1 MTDWDKRYRAGEH
14 INDEPHLL
22 IPRFAVK
29 FQPGRALDL
38 ACGAGRHA
46 LWLAEHG
53 WQVTAVDSSPAAI
66 EILQQKAQ
74 DRGVPVNG
82 VLANLERHEFKIERG
97 AYDLIIVVNYLQR
110 DLLGAIRAGI
120 RPRGAVI
127 AVIAVVD
134 DDPGVRPMNPEY
146 LMRPGEL
153 REEFPGWHLLHEFE
167 GKPEGDLSRRATA
180 EIVVQKNPDEIEN

>member
-29 FQPGRALDL
+29 FEPGRALDL
-38 ACGAGRHA
+38 ACGSGRHA

-53 WQVTAVDSSPAAI
+53 WQVTAVDSSQAAI
-66 EILQQKAQ
+66 EILRQKAQ
-74 DRGVPVNG
+74 DRGVPVHC
-82 VLANLERHEFKIERG
+82 VLADLERHEFKIERG
-97 AYDLIIVVNYLQR
+97 GYDLIIVVNYLQR
-110 DLLGAIRAGI
+110 DLLGAIRAGVQ
-120 RPRGAVI
+120 PGGAVI

-134 DDPGVRPMNPEY
+134 EDPGVRPMNPEY
-146 LMRPGEL
+146 LMKPGEL
-153 REEFPGWHLLHEFE
+153 RGEFRGWQLLHEFE

-180 EIVVQKNPDEIEN
+180 EIVVQKIPDEN